1 MAHFFQKK
9 NHILL
14 SVGTYLFLKK
24 QGHLAEAVI
33 FNNAAKQFTF

>member
-9 NHILL
+9 NQILL
-14 SVGTYLFLKK
+14 SVGTFLKK